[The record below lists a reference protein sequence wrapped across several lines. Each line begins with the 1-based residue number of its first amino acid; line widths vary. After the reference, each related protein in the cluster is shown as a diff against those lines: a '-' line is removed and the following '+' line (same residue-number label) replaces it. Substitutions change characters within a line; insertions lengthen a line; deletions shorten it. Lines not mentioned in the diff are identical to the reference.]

1 MGLVSYIQGR
11 HVEHVYSVKY
21 ERDEKTGKLV
31 KKPKLDITDRFKYET
46 LKREDNRK
54 YFIVDGEIGSNT
66 SNKFLGLYSRPS
78 INISEDETVDVVEKI
93 YRADLNAYMIHTGKV
108 MSEKDVDK
116 EESDAILEK
125 LMREYNEMKI
135 SEDDELATYC
145 RVHKLVPA
153 ETDYDELRSI
163 VKKNL
168 YGLEEVQVK
177 VAALDLCNS
186 NLTTIS
192 NGLASVVE
200 VSSGGTITC
209 N

>member
-46 LKREDNRK
+46 LKREDNHED
-54 YFIVDGEIGSNT
+54 FIVYGEIGSNT

-78 INISEDETVDVVEKI
+78 INISEDETVDVIDKI
-93 YRADLNAYMIHTGKV
+93 YRADLNAYIIHTDKV

-116 EESDAILEK
+116 EESDALLEK
-125 LMREYNEMKI
+125 LMREFNEMKI
-135 SEDDELATYC
+135 YEDDELSTYC

-153 ETDYDELRSI
+153 DTDYDELKSI
-163 VKKNL
+163 VKKSL

-177 VAALDLCNS
+177 VAALNLCNS
-186 NLTTIS
+186 NLTKIS
-192 NGLASVVE
+192 NSPTSIVE
-200 VSSGGTITC
+200 VSNGVTLMC

>member
-46 LKREDNRK
+46 LKREDNLED
-54 YFIVDGEIGSNT
+54 FIVSGEIGNNSNT
-66 SNKFLGLYSRPS
+66 SNKCWGLYSRPS
-78 INISEDETVDVVEKI
+78 INISKDETVDVVEKI

-153 ETDYDELRSI
+153 ETDYDELKSI
-163 VKKNL
+163 VKNSL
-168 YGLEEVQVK
+168 DWISVAK
-177 VAALDLCNS
+177 VAAFDLCNS

-192 NGLASVVE
+192 NGLISTVE
-200 VSSGGTITC
+200 VSNNGTITC

>member
-31 KKPKLDITDRFKYET
+31 EKPKLDVTDRFKYET
-46 LKREDNRK
+46 LKREDNLED
-54 YFIVDGEIGSNT
+54 FIVYGEIGSNT
-66 SNKFLGLYSRPS
+66 SHKVWLIYGYPS

-93 YRADLNAYMIHTGKV
+93 YRADLNAYMIHTDKV

-116 EESDAILEK
+116 EESDALFEK

-135 SEDDELATYC
+135 SEDDELSTYC

-163 VKKNL
+163 VKKNIDWL
-168 YGLEEVQVK
+168 DEVQVK
-177 VAALDLCNS
+177 VAAFDLCNS

-192 NGLASVVE
+192 NSLASVVE
-200 VSSGGTITC
+200 VSNGVTITC